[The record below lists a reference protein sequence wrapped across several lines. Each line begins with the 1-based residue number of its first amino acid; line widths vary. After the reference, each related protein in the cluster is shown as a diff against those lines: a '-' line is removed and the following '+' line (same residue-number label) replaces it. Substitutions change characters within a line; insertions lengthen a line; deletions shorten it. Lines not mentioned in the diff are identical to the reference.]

1 MMSVAAEPHSKHY
14 PYNKSQFDCNNSLS
28 NSCPNVLRKNNSGSQ
43 SDSNSLGRPV
53 PRSMRTFRSRF
64 DEGGGKARAVESRV
78 FSGPIDKNLQAEGWF
93 SGEGETDKNN
103 NSGFLALENS
113 SSFPMRLSNA
123 SSATSSGDVSLG
135 PSSSYLADEVN
146 SLGFSLAFSDLS
158 SYSSDISGE
167 LQRLATITSPPPVCP
182 PKETASQAKW
192 IGRFVKSR
200 HLEEHGQSRSA
211 RHVSPLLKTAVATS
225 GTLETENL
233 EIIFKSLVEDLES
246 TSTELQR
253 NAAAQLRLYAK
264 NNMENRI
271 MIAKVGAVKPLVSLL
286 HSVDPLT
293 QENAVTALLNLSLY
307 ENNKFEITEAGA
319 IKPLIHVLKSGT
331 STAKENAA
339 CTLLSLSLIEDN
351 KVTIGASGAIPPLV
365 ALLING
371 SLRGKKDAATTL
383 YTLSSLRENKEKAI
397 RAGVIRPLVDL
408 MAEPSTGMVDKSAV
422 LLGNLASIPEGKTV
436 IVDEGGIP
444 VLVEVVEVGSP
455 RGKEHATATLLQL
468 CEDSYLH
475 RTLVLREGAIPPLVA
490 LSQSGTTRAKQKAV
504 TLLQYLREPRQGSL
518 RAQHSDFSLT

>member
-1 MMSVAAEPHSKHY
+1 MMSVASDPHSKHY
-14 PYNKSQFDCNNSLS
+14 PYSKSQFDCNNSLS
-28 NSCPNVLRKNNSGSQ
+28 NSLPSVLRKNNSGSQ

-78 FSGPIDKNLQAEGWF
+78 FSGPIDKNLQPEGWF
-93 SGEGETDKNN
+93 SGEGETDKKN
-103 NSGFLALENS
+103 NSVFFALESS
-113 SSFPMRLSNA
+113 SSFPMRLSNV
-123 SSATSSGDVSLG
+123 SSATSSGDVSLD

-146 SLGFSLAFSDLS
+146 SLDFSLAFSDLS

-167 LQRLATITSPPPVCP
+167 LQRLATISSPPPVCP

-200 HLEEHGQSRSA
+200 HLEEHGHSRSV
-211 RHVSPLLKTAVATS
+211 RHVSPLLKKAATS

-233 EIIFKSLVEDLES
+233 EVIFKSLVEELES

-253 NAAAQLRLYAK
+253 KAAAQLRLYAK
-264 NNMENRI
+264 NSMENRI
-271 MIAKVGAVKPLVSLL
+271 MIANVGAVKPLVSLL
-286 HSVDPLT
+286 HSVNPLT

-319 IKPLIHVLKSGT
+319 IKPLILVLKSGT

-383 YTLSSLRENKEKAI
+383 YTLSSLRENKDRAI

-408 MAEPSTGMVDKSAV
+408 MADPSTGMVDKAAV

-504 TLLQYLREPRQGSL
+504 SLLQYLREPRQGSF
-518 RAQHSDFSLT
+518 RGQHSDF